1 MLCNVTCTI
10 SICTIF
16 MDILLSRTYEI
27 KLHMNTTDYKHKFE
41 DMPNNYGYLQQI
53 TKDTWINLLP
63 HNIICLHVSLIIV
76 CILKFYTRTNSVQEN
91 ARTNSCNKELDSFPH
106 SHKCAICHGNTQ
118 HAMDIQHILL
128 Y

>member
-1 MLCNVTCTI
+1 MLCNVTCAI

-16 MDILLSRTYEI
+16 MDILLSRPYKI

-53 TKDTWINLLP
+53 TKDTQINMLP
-63 HNIICLHVSLIIV
+63 HNIICSYVSLIIV
-76 CILKFYTRTNSVQEN
+76 CILKLYTRTDSVREN
-91 ARTNSCNKELDSFPH
+91 ARTNSHNKELDSFPH

-128 Y
+128 D